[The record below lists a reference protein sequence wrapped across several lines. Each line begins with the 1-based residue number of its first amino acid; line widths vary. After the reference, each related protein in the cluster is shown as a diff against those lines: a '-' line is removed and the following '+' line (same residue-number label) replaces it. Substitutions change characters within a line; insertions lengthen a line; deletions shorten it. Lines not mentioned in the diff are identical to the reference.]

1 MARSLLA
8 ADPFCMAVFHDPA
21 EAITCLIA
29 DDHPAILR
37 SIGAFLEDEGIA
49 VSGLAATG
57 GEALRMLEIRRPQ
70 VALVDQR
77 LPDMTG
83 IDVIRQA
90 KRTSPE
96 TRILLYTGMAD
107 IALAR
112 EAMDAGGSGVVL
124 KEAPLADV
132 ARAVAVV
139 ASGATYLD
147 PVLAGEL
154 ASPSAAAPALTKRER
169 EVLRDLADGLTNAEI
184 GAKLF
189 LSPETIRTHV
199 RKAMTRLDA
208 KTRTQAVAKAVRG
221 GMIS

>member
-1 MARSLLA
+1 MTTYDNLS
-8 ADPFCMAVFHDPA
+8 D
-21 EAITCLIA
+21 AITCVLA

-57 GEALRMLEIRRPQ
+57 GEALRMLETRRPQ
-70 VALVDQR
+70 VALIDQR
-77 LPDMTG
+77 LPDIQG
-83 IDVIRQA
+83 IEVIRQA
-90 KRTSPE
+90 KRASPE
-96 TRILLYTGMAD
+96 TRILLYTGVAD

-132 ARAVAVV
+132 ARAVTVV

-154 ASPSAAAPALTKRER
+154 ASPSTAAPQLTRRER

>member
-1 MARSLLA
+1 MTTL
-8 ADPFCMAVFHDPA
+8 HDPSG
-21 EAITCLIA
+21 AITCVLA

-49 VSGLAATG
+49 VSGLASSG
-57 GEALRMLEIRRPQ
+57 GEALRMLETRRPQ
-70 VALVDQR
+70 VALIDQR
-77 LPDMTG
+77 LPDIKG

-90 KRTSPE
+90 KRTSPD
-96 TRILLYTGMAD
+96 TRILLYTGVAD

-112 EAMDAGGSGVVL
+112 EALDAGGSGVVL

-132 ARAVAVV
+132 ARAIAVV

-154 ASPSAAAPALTKRER
+154 ASPSTAAPQLTRRER

-221 GMIS
+221 GMIT

>member
-1 MARSLLA
+1 MAPPPLA
-8 ADPFCMAVFHDPA
+8 ADPSGMTVFHDPT
-21 EAITCLIA
+21 EPITCLIA

-37 SIGAFLEDEGIA
+37 SIGAFLEDEGIEVTGLA
-49 VSGLAATG
+49 VSGS
-57 GEALRMLEIRRPQ
+57 EALRMLETRRPQ

-77 LPDMTG
+77 LPDIKG

-96 TRILLYTGMAD
+96 TRILLYTGVAD

-112 EAMDAGGSGVVL
+112 EAMDAGGCGVVL

-132 ARAVAVV
+132 VRAVGVV

-154 ASPSAAAPALTKRER
+154 ASPSAAAPELTKRER